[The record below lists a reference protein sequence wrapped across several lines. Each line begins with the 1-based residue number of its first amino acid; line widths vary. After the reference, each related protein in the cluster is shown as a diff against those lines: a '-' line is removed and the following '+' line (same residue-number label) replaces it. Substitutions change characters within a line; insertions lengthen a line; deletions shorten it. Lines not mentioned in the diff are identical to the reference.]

1 MRKVTTIKGV
11 ELLVPEKGEKHAG
24 AGRPKGS
31 KNKITLGLKEAF
43 LVALETVGEDGKGK
57 KGLTGYLIKVARTRP
72 DLIVRIL
79 GKLILLEAK
88 VAAKAEKKRTYT
100 KEEPAKPPRYET
112 LEDIRAGIDYRLE
125 NAEINDLSFN
135 ATRSVRAEEGSS
147 IISSVTPKLSRNTLN
162 HAFDP
167 TAGSFEE
174 LSLEI
179 AGLGGTQFLKT

>member
-1 MRKVTTIKGV
+1 MRKVTTLKGV

-57 KGLTGYLIKVARTRP
+57 NGLTGYLIKVARTRP

-88 VAAKAEKKRTYT
+88 VAAKAEKKRSYT

-112 LEDIRAGIDYRLE
+112 LEDIRAELVAHIENIDGMI
-125 NAEINDLSFN
+125 A
-135 ATRSVRAEEGSS
+135 ARSIRPVKQDVA
-147 IISSVTPKLSRNTLN
+147 KY
-162 HAFDP
+162 
-167 TAGSFEE
+167 
-174 LSLEI
+174 
-179 AGLGGTQFLKT
+179 GLQ

>member
-31 KNKITLGLKEAF
+31 KNKITLGLKEAL

-57 KGLTGYLIKVARTRP
+57 NGLTGYLYKVAMTRP
-72 DLIVRIL
+72 DLIMRMLVEVL
-79 GKLILLEAK
+79 KLEAK

-112 LEDIRAGIDYRLE
+112 LEDIRAELVAHIENIDRLI
-125 NAEINDLSFN
+125 AR
-135 ATRSVRAEEGSS
+135 RSIGPVKQDAA
-147 IISSVTPKLSRNTLN
+147 KK
-162 HAFDP
+162 H
-167 TAGSFEE
+167 
-174 LSLEI
+174 SL
-179 AGLGGTQFLKT
+179 Q